1 MRNDHYVVEPLELH
15 LFFGRIMKEHALFIR
30 GLLDPCEAELI
41 NTEDEFAME
50 FAELLHRCNS
60 AQDQTLTEKSL
71 EKTVKLRDFKAAGA
85 KGIQQCRIRSVI
97 LPLLAAAALME
108 TYVTPRLLAMVL

>member
-1 MRNDHYVVEPLELH
+1 MRNDHYVVESLELH
-15 LFFGRIMKEHALFIR
+15 LFFGRIMKEHALSIR
-30 GLLDPCEAELI
+30 GRLDPCEAELI
-41 NTEDEFAME
+41 NTADESAME
-50 FAELLHRCNS
+50 FAELLHQCNS

-97 LPLLAAAALME
+97 LPLLADHVLLDANH
-108 TYVTPRLLAMVL
+108 YIRLLRY